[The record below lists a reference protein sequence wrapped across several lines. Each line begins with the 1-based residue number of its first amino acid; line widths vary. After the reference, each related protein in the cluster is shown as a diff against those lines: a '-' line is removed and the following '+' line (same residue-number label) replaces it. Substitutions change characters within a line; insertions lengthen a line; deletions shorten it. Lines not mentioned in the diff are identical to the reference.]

1 VLTVTGTLT
10 YREPATLSADARAIV
25 VLVEGAG
32 RATAGNVV
40 GSTVVVNPGP
50 VPIAFQLSYA
60 TADIDPAITYS
71 VAATIVD
78 GDRTWV
84 TNGGTP
90 VITKGNPTS
99 GVALKLVYIADV
111 LKGAVT
117 GTITGVDIELGPE
130 AFSAAVLVDLS
141 SDTRV
146 GIDIHPSPTGVP
158 IPFTVPFDPATI
170 NPATSY
176 VVTAAI
182 VDEPERWTNPVGVPV
197 ITNGN
202 PLTDVTVPVASILP
216 PTNEEALRA
225 PLIVVLLLG
234 LAAIGVFAYMRSRSR
249 VALEP
254 AALPA
259 ETAKAPATQPA
270 PTRAPADSEPS
281 AGDGSPQGKEPPTD
295 DQ

>member
-1 VLTVTGTLT
+1 M
-10 YREPATLSADARAIV
+10 
-25 VLVEGAG
+25 LVEGAG
-32 RATAGNVV
+32 RATAGSMVA
-40 GSTVVVNPGP
+40 STVIVAPGQ
-50 VPIAFQLSYA
+50 VPISFQLSYA
-60 TADIDPAITYS
+60 NADIDPDITYS
-71 VAATIVD
+71 IAATIVD

-99 GVALKLVYIADV
+99 GVELKLVYIADV
-111 LKGAVT
+111 LKGAVS
-117 GTITGVDIELGPE
+117 GTITGVDIELGAE

-141 SDTRV
+141 SDTRI
-146 GIDIHPSPTGVP
+146 GIDIQPSPAGVP

-182 VDEPERWTNPVGVPV
+182 VDEPERWTNPAGVPV

-216 PTNEEALRA
+216 PSNEEALRA

-234 LAAIGVFAYMRSRSR
+234 LAAIGIVAYMRSRSR
-249 VALEP
+249 TALEP

-259 ETAKAPATQPA
+259 DTAKALSTQPPPAGA
-270 PTRAPADSEPS
+270 PTDSTPGAGANGGDSAAPD
-281 AGDGSPQGKEPPTD
+281 KEPTAD
-295 DQ
+295 DE